1 MKIDTLYEF
10 LLLASTLNYTET
22 AKNFFVSQP
31 VLSNHIAGLE
41 RELGVRLFNRNSH
54 AVELTEVGAIFV
66 ADARKIVDDYE
77 GAMGRI
83 AHYREG
89 VTSCVTIGFLLGSY
103 GSFLPEVCRRY
114 SVKHPGTEF
123 EFKELEIGA
132 VQSGLT
138 QGTIDVG
145 FTLFSEPGNSN
156 RYESR
161 CLYRDRYKLA
171 VPKSHRRAKRSSV
184 TIDDVRN
191 EVVLAPRFDSFRSTL
206 TQTSV
211 RLRSAGIDVRN
222 DDRVVDAAALMATLV
237 SSGRVAMALDH
248 LSVYGNGN
256 VVFVPI
262 EGTGFDLCA
271 GPMWK
276 KSQGNGAVESFISFL
291 AKETNGFSRED
302 YLSRKGADTLPFK

>member
-1 MKIDTLYEF
+1 M
-10 LLLASTLNYTET
+10 
-22 AKNFFVSQP
+22 
-31 VLSNHIAGLE
+31 
-41 RELGVRLFNRNSH
+41 
-54 AVELTEVGAIFV
+54 GAIFV

-77 GAMGRI
+77 SAMGRI

-132 VQSGLT
+132 VQRGLS

-145 FTLFSEPGNSN
+145 FTLFSEAGNSN
-156 RYESR
+156 RYEFR
-161 CLYRDRYKLA
+161 CLY
-171 VPKSHRRAKRSSV
+171 
-184 TIDDVRN
+184 
-191 EVVLAPRFDSFRSTL
+191 RSTL

-211 RLRSAGIDVRN
+211 RLRNAGIDVRN
-222 DDRVVDAAALMATLV
+222 DDRIVDAAALMATLV

-291 AKETNGFSRED
+291 AKETKGFSRED
-302 YLSRKGADTLPFK
+302 YLSRQGADTLPFE